1 MAKPKARKLT
11 KKQMAKVRA
20 NLAKTYERQR
30 LPKKNPVLTLFFDGP
45 ILLGTDKVIPDAPKK
60 RREKM
65 KILRNKMKELTA
77 SAIEEYEKEVQ
88 KNLVEGKFKIKPSDK
103 TKLRE
108 SLETFRIKTAVGFRN
123 NAFANGRTI
132 KQVLVDNNIW

>member
-1 MAKPKARKLT
+1 MAKWKAKKLT
-11 KKQMAKVRA
+11 KRQMANVRK
-20 NLAKTYERQR
+20 NLAKTYESQR

-45 ILLGTDKVIPDAPKK
+45 ILLGSDKVIPDAPKK

-65 KILRNKMKELTA
+65 KVLRQKMKELTA

-108 SLETFRIKTAVGFRN
+108 TLETFRIKTAVGFRN